1 VTNPQKKTLIA
12 ILIVSVLIRLLAALY
27 LGNEVKELPGTFDQ
41 ISYNL
46 LAQRVLDGHGFT
58 FGTNWWPA
66 TLANA
71 PTAHWSYLYTSYL
84 ILVYAL
90 FAKSALA
97 ARIIQAVLT
106 GLAHPYLAYLIGR
119 EVFSPATGLVA
130 AALTAVYTYF
140 IYYSASLMTEP
151 FYLVLILTSLWLAIR
166 LARSGAEP
174 ALQTGRSR
182 QSAWI
187 LGLALGISLGAVV
200 LLRQL
205 FMLIIP
211 FIFLWVWW
219 ASRRKQIWP
228 LVLSGLV
235 IVAMIVPFTFFNYLR
250 FDRFVLLNTNAGYAF
265 FWANHPIYG
274 THFVPIL
281 TPEMGSYADLIPKEL
296 LSLDEAALDQAL
308 LKRGFEFIIQDPV
321 RYFLLSLSR
330 IPAYFMFWPS
340 VRSSS
345 VSNLA
350 RVGGFGLLLPFMLYG
365 LYRSAVSWVRPYLDQ
380 PVMLLYLFMGVYTAV
395 HLLSWAL
402 VRYRLPVDAVL
413 VLFAGLALV
422 DLAERIPALGRVVRT
437 VA

>member
-182 QSAWI
+182 HPAWI

-380 PVMLLYLFMGVYTAV
+380 PVMLLYLFVGVYTAV

>member
-166 LARSGAEP
+166 LARSGLEP
-174 ALQTGRSR
+174 PLRPGGLR
-182 QSAWI
+182 QSAWV
-187 LGLALGISLGAVV
+187 LGLALGLSLGAVI

-380 PVMLLYLFMGVYTAV
+380 PVMLLYLFVGVYTAV

>member
-1 VTNPQKKTLIA
+1 MTNPQKKTLIA

-166 LARSGAEP
+166 LARSGLEP
-174 ALQTGRSR
+174 PLRPGGLR
-182 QSAWI
+182 QSAWV
-187 LGLALGISLGAVV
+187 LGLALGLSLGAVI

-380 PVMLLYLFMGVYTAV
+380 PVMLLYLFVGVYTAV